1 MKTIYFDC
9 GMGAAGDMLAAALL
23 ELIPDKDKIIDR
35 INSLNIPGIKVSYK
49 TSQKYGITGTEFSV
63 KIFGKEENAD
73 NSSSYSCHEKHEY
86 INVHTHEH
94 THEHNHEHT
103 HEHTHEHDHEHTHS
117 YDSRG
122 HAHSHAGMH
131 DIIQI
136 VNGMTLP
143 EKVKNDIIEVYTL
156 IAEAE
161 SIAHGVPVTEI
172 HFHEVGTM
180 DAIADITSVC
190 MLINEIQP
198 DQIIVSPINVG
209 SGHVH
214 CAHGVLPVPAPATAN
229 ILKNVPIYS
238 GRIRDELC
246 TPTGAALLKHFANF
260 FGNMPVMRT
269 EAIGCGMGKK
279 DFDTANCVRAFI
291 GEAEKEEETVVQLSC
306 NLDDITPEEIAFAS
320 ERFFEAGALDV
331 YTVPAEMKKSRP
343 GILLNVI
350 CAASDR
356 NRMIELIF
364 KYTTTLGIR
373 ESVKKR
379 YTLSRAT
386 RNIMTPYGEIR
397 QKVST
402 GYGTVRKKYEYE
414 DIAKAARE
422 NNISLND
429 IIYNIEN
436 NNQK

>member
-1 MKTIYFDC
+1 
-9 GMGAAGDMLAAALL
+9 
-23 ELIPDKDKIIDR
+23 
-35 INSLNIPGIKVSYK
+35 
-49 TSQKYGITGTEFSV
+49 
-63 KIFGKEENAD
+63 
-73 NSSSYSCHEKHEY
+73 
-86 INVHTHEH
+86 
-94 THEHNHEHT
+94 
-103 HEHTHEHDHEHTHS
+103 
-117 YDSRG
+117 
-122 HAHSHAGMH
+122 
-131 DIIQI
+131 
-136 VNGMTLP
+136 
-143 EKVKNDIIEVYTL
+143 
-156 IAEAE
+156 
-161 SIAHGVPVTEI
+161 
-172 HFHEVGTM
+172 
-180 DAIADITSVC
+180 

-343 GILLNVI
+343 GILLQCYLRSVRPQ
-350 CAASDR
+350 SYDR
-356 NRMIELIF
+356 TYFQVHNNTWNPR
-364 KYTTTLGIR
+364 K
-373 ESVKKR
+373 
-379 YTLSRAT
+379 
-386 RNIMTPYGEIR
+386 
-397 QKVST
+397 
-402 GYGTVRKKYEYE
+402 RKKTLHAVKRDKKYY
-414 DIAKAARE
+414 D
-422 NNISLND
+422 SLWR
-429 IIYNIEN
+429 
-436 NNQK
+436 NQTKSFHWIRYGKKKI

>member
-23 ELIPDKDKIIDR
+23 ELVPEKDKIIDK
-35 INSLNIPGIKVSYK
+35 INGLNIPGIKVSYK
-49 TSQKYGITGTEFSV
+49 LSHKCGIKGTKFSV
-63 KIFGKEENAD
+63 EILGIEEQTEEQTC
-73 NSSSYSCHEKHEY
+73 NSSAYNHHKGYEY
-86 INVHTHEH
+86 IHGHTHEH
-94 THEHNHEHT
+94 THEDNEHTYELNHCHDSKIHHNH
-103 HEHTHEHDHEHTHS
+103 S
-117 YDSRG
+117 
-122 HAHSHAGMH
+122 HSHAGMH

-136 VNGMTLP
+136 VSEMALP

-161 SIAHGVPVTEI
+161 SRAHSVPVSEI

-190 MLINEIQP
+190 ILINEIGP
-198 DQIIVSPINVG
+198 EQIIVSPINVG

-214 CAHGVLPVPAPATAN
+214 CAHGILPVPAPATAN

-238 GRIRDELC
+238 GRISSELC
-246 TPTGAALLKHFANF
+246 TPTGAALLKHFATS

-269 EAIGCGMGKK
+269 ESVGCGMGKK
-279 DFDTANCVRAFI
+279 DFDTANCVRVFI
-291 GEAEKEEETVVQLSC
+291 GETEKEEESVVQLSC
-306 NLDDITPEEIAFAS
+306 NLDDITPEAISFAS

-350 CAASDR
+350 CSMQ
-356 NRMIELIF
+356 NRDCMIELIF
-364 KYTTTLGIR
+364 KHTTTLGIR
-373 ESVKKR
+373 ESIKKR
-379 YTLSRAT
+379 YTLSRKT
-386 RNIMTPYGEIR
+386 ETITTPYGKIR
-397 QKVST
+397 QKIST

-414 DIAKAARE
+414 DISKAARD
-422 NNISLND
+422 NNVSLD
-429 IIYNIEN
+429 EIIYNIEN
-436 NNQK
+436 NN